1 MNTKGYMIILNSS
14 MIFQFLESQF
24 STRILS
30 MIILVFDDYMT
41 IVLVLRL
48 ALKSLMVLNEK

>member
-48 ALKSLMVLNEK
+48 ALKSLMVLNDK

>member
-48 ALKSLMVLNEK
+48 AFKSLMVLNDK